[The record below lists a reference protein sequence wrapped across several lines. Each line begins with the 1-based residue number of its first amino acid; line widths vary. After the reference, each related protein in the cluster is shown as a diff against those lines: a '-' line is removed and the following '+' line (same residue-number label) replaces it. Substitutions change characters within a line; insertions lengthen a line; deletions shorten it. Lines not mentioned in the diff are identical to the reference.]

1 MFWLWDF
8 DYQNFNN
15 TEVQNTFSK
24 KTVVFA
30 IFFTRRKLDDYHWIC
45 ASSDVQIALNQSKF
59 LCDERII
66 SLAARDDSHQG

>member
-1 MFWLWDF
+1 MFWLSDF

-15 TEVQNTFSK
+15 TELQNTFSK
-24 KTVVFA
+24 KNCSFCN
-30 IFFTRRKLDDYHWIC
+30 FFTRRKLDDYHWIC

-66 SLAARDDSHQG
+66 SLTARDDSHQG